1 MAFPDEILS
10 RTTRSMGVSFIREM
24 LKATKG
30 VEGMISLAGGLPSP
44 ESFPKDL
51 LAGLFKEV
59 VEADGADIL
68 QYGATEGDD
77 ILKREINRYE
87 GESGV
92 GADELIIT
100 DGTTN
105 AIYLFARS
113 VLDPGDVV
121 VCEGPSF
128 SGSLVALEACGAELA
143 PVPMDEEGLVVD
155 RVRETIAAMKARG
168 RAVKFIYA
176 IPDFQ
181 NPSGRTMSLARRLE
195 LIRVARAEGV
205 LILEDEPYRDLRFYG
220 PRLGSLWNL
229 ARSEF
234 GDDRTV
240 TICKSFSKILGPGLR
255 LGFAVGPPALIA
267 AMGKWSQ
274 KIIVSPEGRR
284 PESGGAIPGARI
296 HGPSSRAHQ
305 GPLSREAGRHPVRA
319 EGYDAAAHP
328 LDRARGRAVH
338 LGHLPRGDE
347 HRRPLRESDRGRRG
361 LYPREQ
367 VLPDRSGA
375 DERDTAEFLL
385 CDAGRP
391 PGRRDPSRPH
401 PELTGRRRPAPGFI
415 DLPAAFG

>member
-92 GADELIIT
+92 GPDELIIT

-274 KIIVSPEGRR
+274 KIIVSPEGVVQRVVAR
-284 PESGGAIPGARI
+284 FLERGYMGPHLERIKGLYREKRDVILSALKDTMPPHIRWTEPEGGLFIWVTCPEEMNTDVLFGKAIEAGVAYIPGSKFYPTGAERTNEIRLNFSYATPADLRKGVTRLARI
-296 HGPSSRAHQ
+296 
-305 GPLSREAGRHPVRA
+305 LN
-319 EGYDAAAHP
+319 
-328 LDRARGRAVH
+328 
-338 LGHLPRGDE
+338 
-347 HRRPLRESDRGRRG
+347 
-361 LYPREQ
+361 
-367 VLPDRSGA
+367 
-375 DERDTAEFLL
+375 
-385 CDAGRP
+385 
-391 PGRRDPSRPH
+391 
-401 PELTGRRRPAPGFI
+401 
-415 DLPAAFG
+415 

>member
-44 ESFPKDL
+44 ESFPSDL
-51 LAGLFKEV
+51 LAGLFQKV
-59 VEADGADIL
+59 VATEGADVL
-68 QYGATEGDD
+68 QYGPTEGDPVL
-77 ILKREINRYE
+77 IREILRHE
-87 GESGV
+87 GEPGV
-92 GADELIIT
+92 GADEIIIT

-113 VLDPGDVV
+113 VIDPGDVV

-143 PVPMDEEGLVVD
+143 PVPMDEQGLLVD
-155 RVRETIAAMKARG
+155 RVRETIAAMKGRG

-195 LIRVARAEGV
+195 LIRIARAEGV

-255 LGFAVGPPALIA
+255 LGFAVGPSALIA
-267 AMGKWSQ
+267 AMARWSQ
-274 KIIVSPEGRR
+274 KIIISPEGIAQRVTAR
-284 PESGGAIPGARI
+284 FLEHGFMGPHLERIKGLYRAKRDVILSALKETMPPHVRWTEPEGGLFIWVTCPEGTDTDALLGRAIKAGVAYIPGSKFYPTGAERKNEMRLNFSYA
-296 HGPSSRAHQ
+296 P
-305 GPLSREAGRHPVRA
+305 EA
-319 EGYDAAAHP
+319 D
-328 LDRARGRAVH
+328 
-338 LGHLPRGDE
+338 
-347 HRRPLRESDRGRRG
+347 LREGVTRLAR
-361 LYPREQ
+361 
-367 VLPDRSGA
+367 
-375 DERDTAEFLL
+375 LL
-385 CDAGRP
+385 A
-391 PGRRDPSRPH
+391 
-401 PELTGRRRPAPGFI
+401 
-415 DLPAAFG
+415 